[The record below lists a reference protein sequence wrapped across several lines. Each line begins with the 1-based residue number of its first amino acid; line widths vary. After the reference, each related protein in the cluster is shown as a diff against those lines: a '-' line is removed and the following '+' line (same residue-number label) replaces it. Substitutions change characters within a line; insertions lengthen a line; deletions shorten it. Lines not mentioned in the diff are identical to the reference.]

1 MFSTPPLFVN
11 QLLEPQNSQ
20 TICDF
25 FESNVTKLKIKKII
39 LILGD
44 IDGEIGMP
52 PLPIGV
58 ELRKVLMNAIHEVVA
73 ACRQKNN
80 IT

>member
-1 MFSTPPLFVN
+1 M
-11 QLLEPQNSQ
+11 EPQNSQ

-25 FESNVTKLKIKKII
+25 FESNVTKLKIKKIT

-44 IDGEIGMP
+44 IEGEIGMP
-52 PLPIGV
+52 PPPIGV
-58 ELRKVLMNAIHEVVA
+58 GLRRVLMNAIHEAVA